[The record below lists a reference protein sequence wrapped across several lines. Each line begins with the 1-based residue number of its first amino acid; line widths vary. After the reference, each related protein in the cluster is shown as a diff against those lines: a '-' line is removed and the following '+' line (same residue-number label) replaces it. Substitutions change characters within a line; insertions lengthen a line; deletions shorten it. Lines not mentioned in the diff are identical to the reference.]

1 MSVAL
6 ANTDEVTLRKFLVY
20 SAFLHGALALAIGL
34 SAWYQYRGNQW
45 ASVGGNQGND
55 VKVNLVPSA
64 GIPMPKPDM
73 TADSHAVDPTKGL
86 YKEEPKAPEIP
97 EIPKDAL
104 EIPKFKEEQPAKPK
118 PVVHPDK
125 EFKDEPRKKPVV
137 HPSKVFEDLRPTPNN
152 AVKYGKGGTPN
163 MPTGYSNTP
172 GATAGGVQIQSPG
185 GGDFATRYGWYVE
198 AVRRKIGSNW
208 NLFEIDPAVR
218 SARRAKSVL
227 TFTINRDGSVKN
239 IRMEQSSGNQSMDIS
254 AQRALASATPMP
266 PLPNDYSGAYVNVN
280 FDFDLSMTK

>member
-34 SAWYQYRGNQW
+34 SAWYQYQGNQW
-45 ASVGGNQGND
+45 TSVGGNLGND

-64 GIPMPKPDM
+64 GIPMPKPDV
-73 TADSHAVDPTKGL
+73 TSDSHAIDPTKGL
-86 YKEEPKAPEIP
+86 YKEEPKAPDITEIS
-97 EIPKDAL
+97 KDAL
-104 EIPKFKEEQPAKPK
+104 DIPKFKEEQPAKPK

-125 EFKDEPRKKPVV
+125 EFKDEPRKKPLV

-152 AVKYGKGGTPN
+152 AVNYGKGGSPN
-163 MPTGYSNTP
+163 LPTGYGNNP
-172 GATAGGVQIQSPG
+172 GQTTSGVQIQGQG

-198 AVRRKIGSNW
+198 AVRRKIGSSW

-218 SARRAKSVL
+218 SARRAKSVI

-239 IRMEQSSGNQSMDIS
+239 IRMETSSGNQSMDIS
-254 AQRALASATPMP
+254 AQRALTNASPMP
-266 PLPNDYSGAYVNVN
+266 PLPNDYSGSYVNVN

>member
-6 ANTDEVTLRKFLVY
+6 ANTDEITLRKFLVY
-20 SAFLHGALALAIGL
+20 SSFLHGALALAIGL

-45 ASVGGNQGND
+45 NNAGGSQGNE
-55 VKVNLVPSA
+55 VKVNLVDSA
-64 GIPMPKPDM
+64 GIPMPKPDVV
-73 TADSHAVDPTKGL
+73 TDSHVVNPTKAL
-86 YKEEPKAPEIP
+86 YQDTKPSDVQEAV
-97 EIPKDAL
+97 KDAL
-104 EIPKFKEEQPAKPK
+104 DIPKFKDEQPLK
-118 PVVHPDK
+118 PVVQPR
-125 EFKDEPRKKPVV
+125 EFKDEPRRPKPVA
-137 HPSKVFEDLRPTPNN
+137 HPSKVFEDLHPTADN
-152 AVKYGKGGTPN
+152 AVKSDRGGSPN
-163 MPTGYSNTP
+163 LATGYGNAP
-172 GATAGGVQIQSPG
+172 GSAASGVKIQSPG

-239 IRMEQSSGNQSMDIS
+239 IRMETSSGNQSMDIS
-254 AQRALASATPMP
+254 AQRALASASPMP

>member
-1 MSVAL
+1 MNVAL

-45 ASVGGNQGND
+45 QGEGGALGSET
-55 VKVNLVPSA
+55 KVTLVPNA
-64 GIPMPKPDM
+64 GMNLPKPDFA
-73 TADSHAVDPTKGL
+73 TDSHVVDNTKGL
-86 YKEEPKAPEIP
+86 YKEEPKPPEIP
-97 EIPKDAL
+97 EVPQDAL
-104 EIPKFKEEQPAKPK
+104 AIPKFKDQTPPK
-118 PVVHPDK
+118 PAYKSDK
-125 EFKDEPRKKPVV
+125 EFKDEPRKKPVP

-152 AVKYGKGGTPN
+152 AVNYGKSGSPDMSGNGNT
-163 MPTGYSNTP
+163 TGPPVS
-172 GATAGGVQIQSPG
+172 GMRFLGQG

-218 SARRAKSVL
+218 SARRARTVL

-239 IRMEQSSGNQSMDIS
+239 IRMESSSGNQSMDIS
-254 AQRALASATPMP
+254 AQRALASAGTMP
-266 PLPNDYSGAYVNVN
+266 PLPNDYSGSFVNVD

>member
-1 MSVAL
+1 
-6 ANTDEVTLRKFLVY
+6 
-20 SAFLHGALALAIGL
+20 
-34 SAWYQYRGNQW
+34 
-45 ASVGGNQGND
+45 
-55 VKVNLVPSA
+55 
-64 GIPMPKPDM
+64 
-73 TADSHAVDPTKGL
+73 
-86 YKEEPKAPEIP
+86 
-97 EIPKDAL
+97 
-104 EIPKFKEEQPAKPK
+104 
-118 PVVHPDK
+118 
-125 EFKDEPRKKPVV
+125 
-137 HPSKVFEDLRPTPNN
+137 
-152 AVKYGKGGTPN
+152 
-163 MPTGYSNTP
+163 MPTGYGTTP
-172 GATAGGVQIQSPG
+172 GTTASGVQIQGQG

-254 AQRALASATPMP
+254 AQRALASASPMP

>member
-45 ASVGGNQGND
+45 SSTGGNLGND

-64 GIPMPKPDM
+64 GIPMPKPDL
-73 TADSHAVDPTKGL
+73 TTDSHAVDPTKGL

-118 PVVHPDK
+118 PIVHPDK

-137 HPSKVFEDLRPTPNN
+137 RPSKVFEDLHPTPSN
-152 AVKYGKGGTPN
+152 AVHTGQGGNPDVL
-163 MPTGYSNTP
+163 TGYGNTP
-172 GATAGGVQIQSPG
+172 GATTSGMKVQGQG

-218 SARRAKSVL
+218 SARRARSVM

-239 IRMEQSSGNQSMDIS
+239 IRMELSSGNQSMDIS
-254 AQRALASATPMP
+254 VQRALANASPMP
-266 PLPNDYSGAYVNVN
+266 PLPNDYSGSYVNVD

>member
-45 ASVGGNQGND
+45 DSVGGNQGND
-55 VKVNLVPSA
+55 IKVNLVSSA
-64 GIPMPKPDM
+64 GINLPNPDV
-73 TADSHAVDPTKGL
+73 TSDSHAVDPTKGL
-86 YKEEPKAPEIP
+86 YKEEPKAPDIP

-104 EIPKFKEEQPAKPK
+104 DIPKFKEETPAKP
-118 PVVHPDK
+118 VVRDK

-152 AVKYGKGGTPN
+152 AVNYGKGGSPN
-163 MPTGYSNTP
+163 LPTGNGLAP
-172 GATAGGVQIQSPG
+172 GTAAGGVQIQGPG

-208 NLFEIDPAVR
+208 NLFEIDPVVR
-218 SARRAKSVL
+218 SARRAKSVM

-239 IRMEQSSGNQSMDIS
+239 IRMEQSSGNISMDNS
-254 AQRALASATPMP
+254 AQRALANAMPMP
-266 PLPNDYSGAYVNVN
+266 PLPNDYAGSYVNVN

>member
-34 SAWYQYRGNQW
+34 SAWYQYQGNQW
-45 ASVGGNQGND
+45 ASVGGNQGAD
-55 VKVNLVPSA
+55 VKVNLVSS
-64 GIPMPKPDM
+64 GSIPMPKPDV
-73 TADSHAVDPTKGL
+73 TSDSHDIDPTKGL

-104 EIPKFKEEQPAKPK
+104 EIPKFREEQPAKPK

-152 AVKYGKGGTPN
+152 AVNYGKGGNPN
-163 MPTGYSNTP
+163 MPTGYGNTP
-172 GATAGGVQIQSPG
+172 GATTSGVQIQGQG

-218 SARRAKSVL
+218 SARRAKSML

-254 AQRALASATPMP
+254 AQRALASASPMP
-266 PLPNDYSGAYVNVN
+266 PLPNDYSGSYVNVN

>member
-6 ANTDEVTLRKFLVY
+6 ANSDEVTLRRFLVY
-20 SAFLHGALALAIGL
+20 SVFLHGALVLAIGL

-45 ASVGGNQGND
+45 NNYGGNLGND
-55 VKVNLVPSA
+55 VKVSLVPSA
-64 GIPMPKPDM
+64 GIPMPKPDV
-73 TADSHAVDPTKGL
+73 TSDSHAVDPTKGL
-86 YKEEPKAPEIP
+86 YKEEPKPPDIP
-97 EIPKDAL
+97 EVPQDAL
-104 EIPKFKEEQPAKPK
+104 AIPKFKEEQPPKPK

-152 AVKYGKGGTPN
+152 AVNYGKGGSPN
-163 MPTGYSNTP
+163 LPTGYGTTP
-172 GATAGGVQIQSPG
+172 GATTSGVQIQGQG

-254 AQRALASATPMP
+254 AQRALANASPMP
-266 PLPNDYSGAYVNVN
+266 PLPNDYSGSYVNVN
-280 FDFDLSMTK
+280 FDFDLSLTK

>member
-55 VKVNLVPSA
+55 LKVNLVSSA

-73 TADSHAVDPTKGL
+73 TTDSHAVDPTKGL

-163 MPTGYSNTP
+163 MPTGYGNTP
-172 GATAGGVQIQSPG
+172 GATTSGVQIQGQG

>member
-64 GIPMPKPDM
+64 GIPMPKPDL

-137 HPSKVFEDLRPTPNN
+137 HPSRVFEDL
-152 AVKYGKGGTPN
+152 
-163 MPTGYSNTP
+163 
-172 GATAGGVQIQSPG
+172 
-185 GGDFATRYGWYVE
+185 
-198 AVRRKIGSNW
+198 
-208 NLFEIDPAVR
+208 
-218 SARRAKSVL
+218 
-227 TFTINRDGSVKN
+227 
-239 IRMEQSSGNQSMDIS
+239 
-254 AQRALASATPMP
+254 
-266 PLPNDYSGAYVNVN
+266 
-280 FDFDLSMTK
+280 

>member
-1 MSVAL
+1 MNVAL
-6 ANTDEVTLRKFLVY
+6 ANTDEVTLRRFLVY
-20 SAFLHGALALAIGL
+20 SMFLHGALVLAIGL

-45 ASVGGNQGND
+45 NSVGGNQGND
-55 VKVNLVPSA
+55 VKVNLVSSA
-64 GIPMPKPDM
+64 GIPMPKPDV
-73 TADSHAVDPTKGL
+73 TSDSHAVDPTKGL
-86 YKEEPKAPEIP
+86 YKEEPKAPDIP

-104 EIPKFKEEQPAKPK
+104 DIPKFKEEQPAKP
-118 PVVHPDK
+118 VVRPDK

-137 HPSKVFEDLRPTPNN
+137 HPSKVFEDLRPTPDN
-152 AVKYGKGGTPN
+152 AVKYGKNGSPN
-163 MPTGYSNTP
+163 LPTGNGAAP
-172 GATAGGVQIQSPG
+172 GAPTSGVQIQGQG

-227 TFTINRDGSVKN
+227 TFTIGRDGSVKN
-239 IRMEQSSGNQSMDIS
+239 IRMEQSSGNISMDNS
-254 AQRALASATPMP
+254 AQRALANAVPMP
-266 PLPNDYSGAYVNVN
+266 PLPNDYAGSYVNVN